1 MFKSIVAV
9 SVLFTVFVACSDDEN
24 PITQPPTVRDYATQY
39 NDDIAKIE
47 NYLKTHSITIIDHSG
62 FTDDQSA
69 SFATVPNLDPNSMWG
84 SDAAIPKSSLLT
96 KLATVGGVTHK
107 IYYIKFRN
115 GLGTSPTINSKI
127 TVSYKGFLL
136 TDDTILFGQS
146 LDTGDTFSINQLIF
160 GWREILPEFKMGN
173 ITGMN
178 QYTDFGAGV
187 MFLPSA
193 LGYYEKNNGDI
204 PAYSPLIYTVKL
216 YNVI

>member
-1 MFKSIVAV
+1 MFKNIVAF
-9 SVLFTVFVACSDDEN
+9 SVLFLVFVACSDDEK
-24 PITQPPTVRDYATQY
+24 PVPQPPAVRDYATQY
-39 NDDIAKIE
+39 NDDIVKIE

-69 SFATVPNLDPNSMWG
+69 SFTTVPNLDPNSMWG
-84 SDAAIPKSSLLT
+84 SDTATPKSGLLT

-115 GLGTSPTINSKI
+115 GVGTSPTINSKI
-127 TVSYKGFLL
+127 TVNYKVFLF
-136 TDDTILFGQS
+136 TNDNMLFEQS
-146 LDTGDTFSINQLIF
+146 SDTGGTFTINQLIH

-173 ITGMN
+173 ITGVN

-204 PAYSPLIYTVKL
+204 PAYSPLVFTVKL